1 MKYFKR
7 NKDCEICKGYCPQ
20 DSKEDLSYF
29 DCWNYIRIQE
39 SKLGKRKEPMV
50 EILKRRSGLRRINPL
65 CNSV

>member
-7 NKDCEICKGYCPQ
+7 NKDCEICKGYCPR

-39 SKLGKRKEPMV
+39 SKLGKRKEPIV
-50 EILKRRSGLRRINPL
+50 EIWDMKKKEWVKKNQSLL
-65 CNSV
+65 

>member
-7 NKDCEICKGYCPQ
+7 NKDCEICKGYCPR

-39 SKLGKRKEPMV
+39 SKLGKRKEPQV
-50 EILKRRSGLRRINPL
+50 EI
-65 CNSV
+65 

>member
-7 NKDCEICKGYCPQ
+7 NKDCEICKGYCPR

-39 SKLGKRKEPMV
+39 SKLGLRKEPLV
-50 EILKRRSGLRRINPL
+50 EIWNKEKKEWVEKNQSLL
-65 CNSV
+65 

>member
-39 SKLGKRKEPMV
+39 SKLGLRKEPKV
-50 EILKRRSGLRRINPL
+50 EIWNKEKKEWVEKNQSLL
-65 CNSV
+65 

>member
-7 NKDCEICKGYCPQ
+7 NKDCEICKGYCPR

-39 SKLGKRKEPMV
+39 SKLGKRKEPIV
-50 EILKRRSGLRRINPL
+50 EIWDKEKKEWVKSK
-65 CNSV
+65 S

>member
-7 NKDCEICKGYCPQ
+7 NKDCEICKGYCPR

-39 SKLGKRKEPMV
+39 SKLGKRKEPIV
-50 EILKRRSGLRRINPL
+50 EIWDKEKKEWVEKNQSLL
-65 CNSV
+65 